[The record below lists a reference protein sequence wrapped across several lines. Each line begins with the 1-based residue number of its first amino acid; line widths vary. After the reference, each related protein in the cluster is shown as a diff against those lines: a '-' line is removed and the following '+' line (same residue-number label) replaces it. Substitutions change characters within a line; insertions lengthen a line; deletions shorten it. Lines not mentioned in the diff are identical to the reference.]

1 MKQQKPKELNMELST
16 LPANNTCSKP
26 KELDWEKEFEKRFVL
41 GDGCIDLDGG
51 MGIETVETLKEFI
64 KLQIQESYWLGIKV
78 MEEENEI
85 QDKQTLTQQRTELK
99 CEDCSPEDK
108 HICPTDRSTT
118 RISRHCAGE
127 DIQTIAGTLL
137 KSKEWKE
144 WYKYASENM
153 LFDVD
158 ETETVDMMSDGHFN
172 SFIEFTKS
180 KVRTELLE
188 EIKNYFRYKRFGC
201 TDESGKIMADFVL
214 DVVKQEVTNLLNKK
228 DETK

>member
-1 MKQQKPKELNMELST
+1 MKLSLCKNGCYCMTKTKNGKCLKCGQMKKNLCKTGENHIADIGKKVLKPKEHNENNLVKSYNKPKELRKWLDEDKTICNADKDYILS
-16 LPANNTCSKP
+16 
-26 KELDWEKEFEKRFVL
+26 FF
-41 GDGCIDLDGG
+41 
-51 MGIETVETLKEFI
+51 
-64 KLQIQESYWLGIKV
+64 
-78 MEEENEI
+78 
-85 QDKQTLTQQRTELK
+85 DKQRTELK

-118 RISRHCAGE
+118 RISRPCAGQ

-180 KVRTELLE
+180 KARTELLE
-188 EIKNYFRYKRFGC
+188 EILG
-201 TDESGKIMADFVL
+201 L
-214 DVVKQEVTNLLNKK
+214 DGFKKQEPVFNGLGETIIIEAQNEKIDQIKQQIIDYKNK
-228 DETK
+228 

>member
-1 MKQQKPKELNMELST
+1 MKDFKKWLDEDKTICKADKDYILS
-16 LPANNTCSKP
+16 
-26 KELDWEKEFEKRFVL
+26 FF
-41 GDGCIDLDGG
+41 
-51 MGIETVETLKEFI
+51 
-64 KLQIQESYWLGIKV
+64 
-78 MEEENEI
+78 
-85 QDKQTLTQQRTELK
+85 DKQRTELK

-118 RISRHCAGE
+118 RISRPCAGQ

-180 KVRTELLE
+180 KARTELLE
-188 EIKNYFRYKRFGC
+188 EIMALNVFKEEKPYLF
-201 TDESGKIMADFVL
+201 TDVGNGYVSLTYDEQTN
-214 DVVKQEVTNLLNKK
+214 KQVRNEIKQSITNLLNKK
-228 DETK
+228 DE